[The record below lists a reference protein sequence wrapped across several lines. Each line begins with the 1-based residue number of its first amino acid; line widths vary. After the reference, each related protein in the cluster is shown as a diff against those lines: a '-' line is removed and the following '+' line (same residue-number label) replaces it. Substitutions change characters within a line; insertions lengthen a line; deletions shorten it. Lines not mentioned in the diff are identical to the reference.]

1 MKQVLV
7 IDESPLL
14 REYLRTK
21 LSDNDLEVSVAVN
34 GLDGIAKIRNLL
46 PDLIILDYHLSRQSA
61 LDVLKEK
68 KKNPNAASI
77 PVIIT
82 AQKIDQK
89 RIIEL
94 VQYNI
99 KKVFTKP
106 IKIDALFTTL
116 SELLGVSFDIDQ
128 TPCIIEAH
136 VNDDIIFIE
145 IARGLNREKLDL
157 LRYKIIELINLYD
170 IRIPKLI
177 VMLSD
182 LTLSYGDGPNLQ
194 KLLDT
199 VLQAS
204 RVKHHYIRVLTND
217 PFVRKFILGRK
228 EYADIEVTA
237 NLQFALDGLLSELDP
252 RMEFGER
259 KAQIIGDR
267 VLAAEESTEA
277 ETVQLKFDGELQRPT
292 TDLGEIKEYV
302 KNLKIAIVDDDFVIQ
317 ELVRNT
323 FETLGAQV
331 RIFSDGEEYLK
342 VAGTEELDLVL
353 LDLMMPK
360 VDGFTVLRE
369 LKARDIDQTVIVL
382 SAVTQREAVVKAFQ
396 GGIKSYLV
404 KPLKPQDI
412 LKKTIEILKP
422 NF

>member
-21 LSDNDLEVSVAVN
+21 LSDNDLEVIVAVN

-46 PDLIILDYHLSRQSA
+46 PDVIILDYHLSRQSA

-68 KKNPNAASI
+68 KKNPNAANI

-94 VQYNI
+94 VQYNV

-106 IKIDALFTTL
+106 IKIDALFSTL
-116 SELLGVSFDIDQ
+116 SEILGVTFDIDQ

-136 VNDDIIFIE
+136 ANDDIIFIE

-157 LRYKIIELINLYD
+157 LRYKIIELINLYE

-217 PFVRKFILGRK
+217 PFVRKFITGRK
-228 EYADIEVTA
+228 DYADIEVTA

-252 RMEFGER
+252 RMEFGEK
-259 KAQIIGDR
+259 KAHIIGDR
-267 VLAAEESTEA
+267 VLAAEESTES
-277 ETVQLKFDGELQRPT
+277 ETVQLKFDGELQKPT
-292 TDLGEIKEYV
+292 AALGEIKEYV

-342 VAGTEELDLVL
+342 VAGTEELDLVF

-369 LKARDIDQTVIVL
+369 LRARDMDQTVIVL

-422 NF
+422 DF

>member
-94 VQYNI
+94 VQYNV

-228 EYADIEVTA
+228 EYAAIEVTA

-252 RMEFGER
+252 RMEFGEK

>member
-1 MKQVLV
+1 
-7 IDESPLL
+7 
-14 REYLRTK
+14 
-21 LSDNDLEVSVAVN
+21 
-34 GLDGIAKIRNLL
+34 
-46 PDLIILDYHLSRQSA
+46 
-61 LDVLKEK
+61 
-68 KKNPNAASI
+68 
-77 PVIIT
+77 
-82 AQKIDQK
+82 
-89 RIIEL
+89 
-94 VQYNI
+94 
-99 KKVFTKP
+99 VFTKP

-252 RMEFGER
+252 RMEFGEK

>member
-94 VQYNI
+94 VQYNV

-252 RMEFGER
+252 RMEFGEK

>member
-46 PDLIILDYHLSRQSA
+46 PDIIILDYHLSRQSA

-68 KKNPNAASI
+68 KKNPNAVNI

-94 VQYNI
+94 VQYNV
-99 KKVFTKP
+99 KKVFSKP
-106 IKIDALFTTL
+106 IRIDTLFSTL
-116 SELLGVSFDIDQ
+116 SELLGISFDIDQ

-157 LRYKIIELINLYD
+157 LRYKIIELINLYE

-199 VLQAS
+199 VLQSS

-228 EYADIEVTA
+228 DYADIEVTA

-252 RMEFGER
+252 RMEFGEK

-277 ETVQLKFDGELQRPT
+277 ETVQLKFDAELQKPT
-292 TDLGEIKEYV
+292 TDLAEIKEYV

-317 ELVRNT
+317 ELIRNT

-331 RIFSDGEEYLK
+331 RIFSDGEEYLR
-342 VAGTEELDLVL
+342 VAGTEELDLVF

-369 LKARDIDQTVIVL
+369 LRARDIDQTVIVL

>member
-94 VQYNI
+94 VQYNV